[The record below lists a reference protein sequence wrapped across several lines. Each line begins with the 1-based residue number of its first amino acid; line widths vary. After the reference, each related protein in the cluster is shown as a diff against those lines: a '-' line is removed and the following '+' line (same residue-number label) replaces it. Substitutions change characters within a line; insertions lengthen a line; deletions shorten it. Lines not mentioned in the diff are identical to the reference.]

1 VDILAAINR
10 WDSDRGKRIADYCGS
25 EQLNLMQYQI
35 LLENTRRDLDE
46 WPLID
51 VYRWI
56 AIATIEAMT
65 AGNDAI
71 FQPQTQTGLY
81 VYHLKAAKYTL
92 EQGALALPAAQQAS
106 LATCLDLLIT
116 QISSFLATVQGILK

>member
-10 WDSDRGKRIADYCGS
+10 WDSDHGKRIADYCGTA
-25 EQLNLMQYQI
+25 QLNLFQYQI
-35 LLENTRRDLDE
+35 LLEHTRRDIDE

-51 VYRWI
+51 VYRWT

-65 AGNDAI
+65 AGNEAI

-81 VYHLKAAKYTL
+81 VFHLKAAKYTL
-92 EQGALALPAAQQAS
+92 EHEALALPAAQQAS
-106 LATCLDLLIT
+106 LVTCLDLLIT